1 MKSKTNPCFYLCV
14 LWGLC
19 AIACDK
25 DPGTDGP
32 GAGATR
38 PAGTKV
44 KLQLNWVAEP
54 QFGGFYEA
62 QRIGAYGKHGLDVE
76 IIPGGAGTPT
86 VQMIGAG
93 TVPFGIVSADEI
105 VVARS
110 RGNDVVGLFA
120 VYQTC
125 PQGIMTH
132 ASRGFKNIGDVFRSP
147 GTLAM
152 QGGLPYAQFLIRKF
166 GTDGGPRV
174 VPSPGGSIAAFLA
187 DPNFSQQCFVTAEP
201 VLARQQGANPVT
213 FLVADAG
220 YNPYTTVLATS
231 GAYLNDNRD
240 VVNRMVLAVREGWT
254 SYLVEPPA
262 GNALMQS
269 LNKTMDARTFEQSA
283 AAQEMLI
290 STQEVLQRGL
300 GVMTAERWRTLI
312 QQLADLK
319 VIEKA
324 PPAEDCFADFATA
337 PAAANP

>member
-1 MKSKTNPCFYLCV
+1 MKSRSIVTFFLCALCV
-14 LWGLC
+14 LCGLC
-19 AIACDK
+19 AISCDK
-25 DPGTDGP
+25 DGQSTGP
-32 GAGATR
+32 ATQ
-38 PAGTKV
+38 AVKV

-62 QRIGAYGKHGLDVE
+62 ERIGAFKKHGLDVE
-76 IIPGGAGTPT
+76 IVAGGAGTPT

-93 TVPFGIVSADEI
+93 SVPFGIVSADEI

-110 RGNDVVGLFA
+110 RGNDVVALFA

-132 ASRGFKNIGDVFRSP
+132 ASRNFTDIGDVFRNP

-152 QGGLPYAQFLIRKF
+152 QRGLPYAEFLIRKY
-166 GTDGGPRV
+166 GTAEGLKI

-187 DPNFSQQCFVTAEP
+187 DPTFSQQCFVTAEP
-201 VLARQQGANPVT
+201 ILAAQKRADPKT

-231 GAYLNDNRD
+231 GSLLRSSPDQCRA
-240 VVNRMVLAVREGWT
+240 MVAAVREGWAA
-254 SYLVEPPA
+254 YLDDA
-262 GNALMQS
+262 GPGNFDMGRLNRSMNAM
-269 LNKTMDARTFEQSA
+269 TFSKSA
-283 AAQEMLI
+283 EAQKPLI
-290 STQEVLQRGL
+290 ETEETKKAGL
-300 GVMTAERWRTLI
+300 GVMTVERWRTLI

-324 PPAEDCFADFATA
+324 PPAEECFADFATT